1 MLQKKKAVG
10 LICCINLEKC
20 LHMMSVY
27 TQMSGYVTRITVL
40 NSDKLVD
47 RLPTSPFHRLL
58 LHF

>member
-1 MLQKKKAVG
+1 
-10 LICCINLEKC
+10 
-20 LHMMSVY
+20 MSVY